1 MDKQKTDDPKT
12 KNISEESENNFLFSI
27 QSTKQIQLQFLLFWN
42 HSLNFNF
49 SEISLYKYLY
59 INIED
64 MKIKRKSFLSETAR
78 KE

>member
-49 SEISLYKYLY
+49 S
-59 INIED
+59 
-64 MKIKRKSFLSETAR
+64 
-78 KE
+78 